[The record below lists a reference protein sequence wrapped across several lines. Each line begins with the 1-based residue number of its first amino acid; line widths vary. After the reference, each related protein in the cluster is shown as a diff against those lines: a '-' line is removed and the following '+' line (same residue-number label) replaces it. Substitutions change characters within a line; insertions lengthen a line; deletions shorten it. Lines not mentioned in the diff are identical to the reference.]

1 MKSLKPIDYLFGIIF
16 IAMMVGAFLIPSA
29 HHEGGSG
36 GHGAAAEQKAEGGE
50 AAHPVPAGHGSEK
63 PVFDWR
69 GWLFSTANF
78 SLLIYILMRILIPI
92 MRDYFG
98 KRSREIDEKFKEA
111 EELLWK
117 ANNLIGD
124 YEKKLAQLETE
135 KESEIERY
143 NAEAER
149 ERKQIIEQAK
159 ERIEKMKKDVETS
172 METKIKQAK
181 ARMKEE
187 IAAAVVEEAEA
198 IIRKELG
205 KADNDRLID
214 NAITQIKQIASK

>member
-1 MKSLKPIDYLFGIIF
+1 MKSLKPIDYLFGVVF

-29 HHEGGSG
+29 HREGAGQGS
-36 GHGAAAEQKAEGGE
+36 HGAAVEQSEGGE
-50 AAHPVPAGHGSEK
+50 GAHAGAAHGKIEK

-78 SLLIYILMRILIPI
+78 SLLIYILMRILIPV

-117 ANNLIGD
+117 ANNLISD
-124 YEKKLAQLETE
+124 YEKKLDQLEKE

-159 ERIEKMKKDVETS
+159 ERIEKMKKDAETA

-187 IAAAVVEEAEA
+187 IAAAVVEEAET